1 MNDSSSIK
9 IARLITLEK
18 KIREANSEVELEFL
32 VVNELRDLV
41 DFNFAFLLRSN
52 QLSNLKVKAIS
63 DISVVDHTAPLILY
77 VENILK
83 IKNLSHTENFQEI
96 DLNDYEIIKKN
107 LDRPENI
114 PNHIFELNLSSGIS
128 GPQGKLLLF
137 SAEKF
142 TESEKEILKHISG
155 TIAHAFY
162 AFRKNPSFLS
172 NLQKTF
178 GGMYKWLI
186 LLIISGVMM
195 IPVKMS
201 VLAPVQVSANNPTI
215 VTSPINGVVQSLLI
229 ETNDR
234 IEIGDE
240 LIRFDDTD
248 LKNQYE
254 VALQTLAV
262 AEAELLRNR
271 QSSFINSED
280 KSKIAGLATTVGLK
294 KKELKYAREKLNY
307 VSIKANASGVAIIV
321 DKSGWQGKP
330 VTIGEKIMTI
340 AQPNEINFT
349 IYLPV
354 KDSLVIAAKS
364 RVKIFLDISPLN
376 TIEGT
381 IDRTSYQPE
390 LTAENV
396 LAYKVIA
403 SPEENL
409 NDIPRIGLRGTA
421 KIYGDDVTLFYY
433 LFRIPINITRQ
444 WLGY

>member
-1 MNDSSSIK
+1 MSI
-9 IARLITLEK
+9 
-18 KIREANSEVELEFL
+18 
-32 VVNELRDLV
+32 

-271 QSSFINSED
+271 QS
-280 KSKIAGLATTVGLK
+280 
-294 KKELKYAREKLNY
+294 
-307 VSIKANASGVAIIV
+307 
-321 DKSGWQGKP
+321 
-330 VTIGEKIMTI
+330 
-340 AQPNEINFT
+340 
-349 IYLPV
+349 
-354 KDSLVIAAKS
+354 
-364 RVKIFLDISPLN
+364 
-376 TIEGT
+376 
-381 IDRTSYQPE
+381 
-390 LTAENV
+390 
-396 LAYKVIA
+396 
-403 SPEENL
+403 
-409 NDIPRIGLRGTA
+409 
-421 KIYGDDVTLFYY
+421 
-433 LFRIPINITRQ
+433 
-444 WLGY
+444 